1 MIKPDH
7 KRIDTLFKQ
16 TFFSFKHKD
25 FVFLWLGMFLIMTGG
40 QMHQT
45 ARGMLVYTMTESPTI
60 LGSITFVEAIAMLI
74 FGLFG
79 GAIADVLNRKT
90 VLQTS

>member
-1 MIKPDH
+1 
-7 KRIDTLFKQ
+7 
-16 TFFSFKHKD
+16 
-25 FVFLWLGMFLIMTGG
+25 
-40 QMHQT
+40 MHQT

-90 VLQTS
+90 VVLVGQFVTMGLAVFITVFAIIDYLYWYHLLLAAIIQGAF